1 MQSPTAQT
9 EIKAE
14 IVIAGGGIAGLWLL
28 NRLLAEGRDALLIE
42 TQTLGS
48 GQSVAS
54 QGMIHGG
61 VKYALGGNLTG
72 ASEAISEMPG
82 RWRDC
87 IDGHGEIDL
96 SAVRVLSDHFYL
108 WSGAG
113 AGSRLTSFF
122 ASRMLRG
129 RVETVAKAAR
139 PAVFD
144 DPGFKGKLYKL
155 VDLVL
160 DAPSLIQTLADNAK
174 GRVLKV
180 DGDKVQWPALSEGQ
194 TLKQIQLDA
203 NTSLSAQHW
212 VLTAGEG
219 NESILK
225 SLGLQNPEMQ
235 RRPLHQVLVKHSYPE
250 PLYAHCL
257 GSNPSPRLTVSSHRC
272 RDGQW
277 AWYLGGDL
285 ATEGIERSEAEQ
297 IDIAKRELDAC
308 LPWIDF
314 ADAQWA
320 TLRVDR
326 AEPKQS
332 KLIKPDNAWAE
343 TSPDCPNVI
352 VAWPTKLTLAP
363 DMADRSISLLPKAAK
378 ASEQAPAERP
388 ENCPSRSWPAPL
400 VAEPCWETL
409 FS

>member
-1 MQSPTAQT
+1 MPDPTAQT

-14 IVIAGGGIAGLWLL
+14 VVIAGGGIAGLWLL
-28 NRLLAEGRDALLIE
+28 NRLLAQGRDALLIE

-61 VKYALGGNLTG
+61 IKYALGGNLTG
-72 ASEAISEMPG
+72 ASEAISSMPG

-87 IDGHGEIDL
+87 IEGHGEIDL

-144 DPGFKGKLYKL
+144 DPAFKGKLYKL

-160 DAPSLIQTLADNAK
+160 DAPSLIQTLADKAQ

-180 DGDKVQWPALSEGQ
+180 DAQQLKWPELSNGQALQS
-194 TLKQIQLDA
+194 IQLDES
-203 NTSLSAQHW
+203 TSLCAEHW

-219 NESILK
+219 NEGILK
-225 SLGLQNPEMQ
+225 DLGLARPEMQ
-235 RRPLHQVLVKHSYPE
+235 RRPLHQVLVKHQYPE

-257 GSNPSPRLTVSSHRC
+257 GSNPSPRLTVSTHRC

-297 IDIAKRELDAC
+297 IDVAKRELDAC

-314 ADAQWA
+314 AGAQWA
-320 TLRVDR
+320 SLRVDR

-332 KLIKPDNAWAE
+332 KLIKPDNAWADK
-343 TSPDCPNVI
+343 SPDCSNVI

-363 DMADRSISLLPKAAK
+363 DMADRAIALLPE
-378 ASEQAPAERP
+378 ASAGQPLPPRP
-388 ENCPSRSWPAPL
+388 EDCASRRWPAPR

>member
-1 MQSPTAQT
+1 MQSPTAKT
-9 EIKAE
+9 IIKADV
-14 IVIAGGGIAGLWLL
+14 VIAGGGIAGLWLL

-42 TQTLGS
+42 SQTLGS

-61 VKYALGGNLTG
+61 IKYALGGNLTG
-72 ASEAISEMPG
+72 ASEAISSMPG

-87 IDGHGEIDL
+87 IEGRGEIDL
-96 SAVRVLSDHFYL
+96 SAVRLLSDHFYL

-113 AGSRLTSFF
+113 AGSRLTGFF

-144 DPGFKGKLYKL
+144 DPSFKGKLYKL

-174 GRVLKV
+174 GRILKV
-180 DGDKVQWPALSEGQ
+180 DPDQVQWPKLSGGQALQ
-194 TLKQIQLDA
+194 CIQLDST
-203 NTSLSAQHW
+203 TSLNANHW

-219 NESILK
+219 NESILR
-225 SLGLQNPEMQ
+225 SLGLQQPQMQ

-250 PLYAHCL
+250 PLYAHCM

-285 ATEGIERSEAEQ
+285 ATEGIDRSAEDQ
-297 IDIAKRELDAC
+297 IEIAKRELDDC

-314 ADAQWA
+314 DDAQWA

-332 KLIKPDNAWAE
+332 KLIKPDNAWAV

-363 DMADRSISLLPKAAK
+363 DMADRAIQLLPTAGKQQ
-378 ASEQAPAERP
+378 SPPPRP
-388 ENCPSRSWPAPL
+388 ERCPSQSWPVPR

>member
-1 MQSPTAQT
+1 MQFLFMRAKVQQ
-9 EIKAE
+9 
-14 IVIAGGGIAGLWLL
+14 GGPKHPDAKTLQGRT
-28 NRLLAEGRDALLIE
+28 RLDPVHLFF
-42 TQTLGS
+42 
-48 GQSVAS
+48 
-54 QGMIHGG
+54 
-61 VKYALGGNLTG
+61 K
-72 ASEAISEMPG
+72 
-82 RWRDC
+82 
-87 IDGHGEIDL
+87 DL
-96 SAVRVLSDHFYL
+96 FLRAVHP
-108 WSGAG
+108 
-113 AGSRLTSFF
+113 
-122 ASRMLRG
+122 
-129 RVETVAKAAR
+129 R

-144 DPGFKGKLYKL
+144 DPDFKGKLYKL

-174 GRVLKV
+174 GRVLKIDAEQV
-180 DGDKVQWPALSEGQ
+180 RWPQLAGGE
-194 TLKQIQLDA
+194 TLQRIQLDA
-203 NTSLSAQHW
+203 NTSLSANHW

-219 NESILK
+219 NETILK
-225 SLGLQNPEMQ
+225 SLGLQQPEMQ
-235 RRPLHQVLVKHSYPE
+235 RRPLHQVLVKHQYPE

-257 GSNPSPRLTVSSHRC
+257 GSNPSPRLTVSTHRC

-285 ATEGIERSEAEQ
+285 ATEGVERSEAEQ
-297 IDIAKRELDAC
+297 IDVAKRELDAC

-343 TSPDCPNVI
+343 ISPGCPNVI

-363 DMADRSISLLPKAAK
+363 DMADRTIALLPEAGDVQ
-378 ASEQAPAERP
+378 SPPPRP
-388 ENCPSRSWPAPL
+388 QQCPSQHWPVPL